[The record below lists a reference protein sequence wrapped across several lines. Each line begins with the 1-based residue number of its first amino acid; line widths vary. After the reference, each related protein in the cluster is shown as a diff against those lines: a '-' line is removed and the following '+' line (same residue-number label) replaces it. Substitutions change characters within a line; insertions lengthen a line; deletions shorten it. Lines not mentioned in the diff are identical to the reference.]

1 MQRLKQAIRRV
12 AALGVGVAMLGATVT
27 GAVAQAASLDLAN
40 LPQPFVSSAGVFS
53 QDTALVVG
61 SKADVSDVLGVG
73 DVTAKLQ
80 FLAKTAVSSA
90 GAVTVTGG
98 VTEDIPIGLGI
109 ANSTSVA
116 FDYSLDKT
124 NINSFFKGSINFQN
138 EDIDTHDEI
147 VLLKASPSLQ
157 SSLTSAD
164 DDYESNMFLE
174 TSKGSIKYYYVFD
187 DQINVTKS
195 TAAQPLEVKFLGKTL
210 KITNVDSTQTKFT
223 ATVGTEYF
231 MKVGDVVTVEGK
243 KVTLQ
248 NVGSSGA
255 ILVDVDGKVDT
266 IAADSSKVVNA
277 IEVKND
283 NTFYATSKSER
294 SASLIIGKNAQDTF
308 KDGDAYAGQNKNSPD
323 WTWKVGN
330 LGALA
335 STTISSGESDPT
347 GPFLGI
353 QNDFIKD
360 DNTDNP
366 PGVGEC
372 YSLPNNYAQVCLDS
386 LTVADTDYLT
396 TTIEYQSSADTGKSK
411 LGRAGSSTP
420 TIYLHAPGDER
431 FVIPATLRQ
440 VNSNGT
446 VNANDI
452 KTSEVWLAVAGTGT
466 SGGTVGAVA
475 REIDIFYRDNNEN
488 PNIKYLGA
496 LNISNASSGQFLR
509 MNYLGTKDNNVR
521 FNFST
526 GAAGNSEAPFTLGT
540 SLANYTLH
548 VWTRGDSSTEL
559 DAATDDLMM
568 NFTVSNGNFSSLGV
582 TASKEE
588 AGELHWQKNGSTS
601 YTQLGTKS
609 VDLRTKYGIIVRDPK
624 SNGASDKVVLEIPG
638 DQVQANVVVKGSA
651 ATVSGGGVTF
661 IPAKIT
667 VNTLKDTEVSDP
679 TAFNLILVGGPCAD
693 PLVERV
699 SALGVKCGE
708 WPLAPGE
715 AMLKLAS
722 NGGKVAMLIAGTD
735 AADTRMATKVFS
747 DFESYKLSGM
757 QATLSGTV
765 NSPTVKSTSGSS
777 TTTTTTQ

>member
-40 LPQPFVSSAGVFS
+40 LPQPFVSKEGVFS

-61 SKADVSDVLGVG
+61 SKADVSDILGVG

-80 FLAKTAVSSA
+80 FLSKTPVSSA

-98 VTEDIPIGLGI
+98 VTEDVPIDLGI

-116 FDYSLDKT
+116 LDYSLEKT
-124 NINSFFKGSINFQN
+124 DINSFFKGSINFVD
-138 EDIDTHDEI
+138 EDVDTHDEL
-147 VLLKASPSLQ
+147 VLLKTSPSIET
-157 SSLTSAD
+157 SLTSSD
-164 DDYESNMFLE
+164 DDYESNVYLE
-174 TSKGSIKYYYVFD
+174 TAKGAIKYYYVFD
-187 DQINVTKS
+187 DQLNVSKA
-195 TAAQPLEVKFLGKTL
+195 TASEPLEIKFLGKTL
-210 KITNVDSTQTKFT
+210 KVTSVDTSQTKFT

-266 IAADSSKVVNA
+266 IASDSSKIVNG

-294 SASLIIGKNAQDTF
+294 SASLIVGKNAQDTF
-308 KDGDAYAGQNKNSPD
+308 ADGDAYVGQNKNNPD
-323 WTWKVGN
+323 WTWKLGN

-347 GPFLGI
+347 GPFIGI

-366 PGVGEC
+366 AGLGEC
-372 YSLPNNYAQVCLDS
+372 YTLPNNYAEICFDS
-386 LTVADTDYLT
+386 LTVPDTDYLT
-396 TTIEYQSSADTGKSK
+396 VTIEYQSSADTAKSK
-411 LGRAGSSTP
+411 LARAGSSTSA
-420 TIYLHAPGDER
+420 IYIHAPGDER
-431 FVIPATLRQ
+431 FVIPGTLPQ

-446 VNANDI
+446 LNNNDI
-452 KTSEVWLAVAGTGT
+452 KTSEVWLAVASTGT

-475 REIDIFYRDNNEN
+475 RELDIFYRDVNAN
-488 PNIKYLGA
+488 PNVKYLGA
-496 LNISNASSGQFLR
+496 LNISNTSRAQFLR
-509 MNYLGTKDNNVR
+509 MNFLGTKDNNVR

-526 GAAGNSEAPFTLGT
+526 GASGNDEAPFTLGT
-540 SLANYTLH
+540 SLSNYTLH

-559 DAATDDLMM
+559 DATTDDLMM
-568 NFTVSNGNFSSLGV
+568 NFTVASGNWSSLGA

-588 AGELHWQKNGSTS
+588 AGELHWQKNGSLS
-601 YTQLGTKS
+601 FTQLGTK
-609 VDLRTKYGIIVRDPK
+609 DEDHRTKYGIIVRDPK

-651 ATVSGGGVTF
+651 ATVSGGGVTY

-679 TAFNLILVGGPCAD
+679 TAFSLILVGGPCAD

-722 NGGKVAMLIAGTD
+722 NGDKVALLIAGTD

-747 DFESYKLSGM
+747 DFEDYKLSGA
-757 QATLSGTV
+757 QVTLTGTV
-765 NSPTVKSTSGSS
+765 SSPSVKSRSA
-777 TTTTTTQ
+777 